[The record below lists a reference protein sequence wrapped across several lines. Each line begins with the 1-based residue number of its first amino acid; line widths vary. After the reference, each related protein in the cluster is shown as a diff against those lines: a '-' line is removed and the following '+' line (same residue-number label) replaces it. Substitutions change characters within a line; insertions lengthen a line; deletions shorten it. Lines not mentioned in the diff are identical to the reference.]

1 MSYQRHESALNLA
14 AHPLLWTLAGVARR
28 VGAFW
33 RVPGLGVVVS
43 DASCAREILRRDA
56 DFTKNGPGS
65 FAGVITR
72 SLGELALG
80 NMDGDEHRRIRD
92 ALADVLS
99 PERSEEILLGRRAD
113 LDSVCHTLAGGG
125 KVDIAEFARRW
136 AGRLAFDVIGAEP
149 PPGKEVEASEN
160 LVRLSANLSSV
171 LGFRQPAQREL
182 RKADKDR
189 ATLAQ
194 FFRTAYQS
202 PAPPNSLIATLQA
215 LGLEFESA
223 LGLISIYAIGG
234 TLTLSA
240 SLPRITALL
249 ADSGAY
255 PELVNDGNLIAQ
267 AIDEGLRFT
276 TPLPGTVRIAR
287 RDSTVNGH
295 VVARN
300 TRLVI
305 LTCNMAR
312 DPQFF
317 SDADRFDITRTY
329 NPRAG
334 RLWYGAGV
342 HRCVGFSLAQ
352 RALKEALRLLT
363 ARVPS
368 LRVVERRYTF
378 GSLLP
383 AYKSLIVQ
391 SAGAD
396 H

>member
-1 MSYQRHESALNLA
+1 VSYGRHESALNLA

-28 VGAFW
+28 MGAVW

-99 PERSEEILLGRRAD
+99 PARSEEILLGRQAD
-113 LDSVCHTLAGGG
+113 LETLCRELANGVA
-125 KVDIAEFARRW
+125 VDMAVFARRW
-136 AGRLAFDVIGAEP
+136 AGRLAFDVIGASP
-149 PPGKEVEASEN
+149 PPAREVEAAES
-160 LVRLSANLSSV
+160 LVRLSANLSSI
-171 LGFRQPAQREL
+171 LGFRQPSRREL
-182 RKADKDR
+182 RKVEKDR
-189 ATLAQ
+189 EALSQ
-194 FFRTAYQS
+194 FFRAAYQC
-202 PAPPNSLIATLQA
+202 PAPQNSLIATLQS
-215 LGLEFESA
+215 LGLGFESA

-240 SLPRITALL
+240 SLPRIIALL

-255 PELVNDGNLIAQ
+255 CDLVKDNSLIAQ

-287 RDSTVNGH
+287 RDSIVNGH
-295 VVARN
+295 VLARN

-317 SDADRFDITRTY
+317 SDAGRFDITRTY

-352 RALKEALRLLT
+352 RALKESLRLIT
-363 ARVPS
+363 ADVPS
-368 LRVVERRYTF
+368 LRVVKRRYTF
-378 GSLLP
+378 RSLLP
-383 AYKSLIVQ
+383 AYRNLIVQ
-391 SAGAD
+391 SAPAD